1 MTSTCTHPVSVVER
15 GRTASPTATHFSAS
29 DCGGYPI
36 PQPSR
41 QKITGCAGTR
51 RPVHAVS
58 VFDRSRLQA
67 PTSSYWGPQDCGGG
81 SEPRPSGYKSNDF
94 CECRMRPVRISQSA
108 TRHPIRSAYTIEDE
122 CIDIRPGDWKVKAS
136 SHRNM
141 RCANY
146 SASEDCGCS
155 QNATGNA
162 CW

>member
-1 MTSTCTHPVSVVER
+1 MDGIEKLSLKEEAMTSTCTHPVSVVER
-15 GRTASPTATHFSAS
+15 GRTATPTATHFSAS

-94 CECRMRPVRISQSA
+94 CERRMIPQSPA
-108 TRHPIRSAYTIEDE
+108 MHAVKAQPIRRGVSD
-122 CIDIRPGDWKVKAS
+122 
-136 SHRNM
+136 
-141 RCANY
+141 Y
-146 SASEDCGCS
+146 SAPEDCGCS